1 MISYLIFCHPMQT
14 ATSPRSQM
22 AYQQVRAWS
31 VLPPETLAVFEQ
43 LPREIFV
50 PPASHGA
57 AYGDLAIPLEDG
69 QHMLP
74 PTVVGRILQAV
85 TVRRTDQVLEIGTG
99 SGYVTACLALL
110 GSQVRSLEIR
120 PQLAHQARQNLKAAG
135 IGNAIVE
142 EADAFQ
148 WQPAAPGY
156 DVVVITGS
164 MPVHDARFEAW
175 LNPGGRLFVVCGQP
189 PVMEAQLIRLTETG
203 RDVHSLF
210 ETVIDPLTHAA
221 SPSRFVF

>member
-1 MISYLIFCHPMQT
+1 MQT
-14 ATSPRSQM
+14 STSARSQM
-22 AYQQVRAWS
+22 TYQQIRAWS

-50 PPASHGA
+50 PAAAQGA
-57 AYGDLAIPLEDG
+57 AYGDLAIPLGHG
-69 QHMLP
+69 QHMLS

-85 TVRRTDQVLEIGTG
+85 TVRRADRILEIGTG

-110 GSQVRSLEIR
+110 GAQVRSLEIR
-120 PQLAHQARQNLKAAG
+120 PELAHQARQNLKAAG
-135 IGNAIVE
+135 IGNAQVE
-142 EADAFQ
+142 EADAFG

-164 MPVHDARFEAW
+164 LPVYDPRFESL
-175 LNPGGRLFVVCGQP
+175 LNPGGRLFVVAGQE
-189 PVMEAQLIRLTETG
+189 PVMEAQLVRLNDSKV

-221 SPSRFVF
+221 APSHFVF

>member
-1 MISYLIFCHPMQT
+1 MT
-14 ATSPRSQM
+14 
-22 AYQQVRAWS
+22 YQQVRASS

-50 PPASHGA
+50 PQAAQGA
-57 AYGDLAIPLEDG
+57 AYGDLAIPLGHG

-85 TVRRTDQVLEIGTG
+85 TVRRQDQVLEIGSG
-99 SGYVTACLALL
+99 SGYLTACLALL
-110 GSQVRSLEIR
+110 ATQVRSLEIR
-120 PQLAHQARQNLKAAG
+120 PELAHHARQNLKAAG
-135 IGNAIVE
+135 IGNATVE
-142 EADAFQ
+142 EADAYA

-164 MPVHDARFEAW
+164 LPVYDARFESL
-175 LNPGGRLFVVCGQP
+175 LNPGGRLFVVSGQA
-189 PVMEAQLIRLTETG
+189 PVMEARLIRLLSSG

-221 SPSRFVF
+221 APSHFVF

>member
-1 MISYLIFCHPMQT
+1 
-14 ATSPRSQM
+14 
-22 AYQQVRAWS
+22 
-31 VLPPETLAVFEQ
+31 

-50 PPASHGA
+50 PEAARGA
-57 AYGDLAIPLEDG
+57 AYGDLAIALGHG

-85 TVRRTDQVLEIGTG
+85 TVRRSDQVLEIGTG

-110 GSQVRSLEIR
+110 GAQVRSLEIH
-120 PQLAHQARQNLKAAG
+120 PELAHRARQNLRAAG
-135 IGNAIVE
+135 IGNATVE

-148 WQPAAPGY
+148 WQPAVPGH

-164 MPVHDARFEAW
+164 LPVYDARFESL

-189 PVMEAQLIRLTETG
+189 PVMEARLIRLSSSG
-203 RDVHSLF
+203 RVEHSLF
-210 ETVIDPLTHAA
+210 ETVIDPLIHAA
-221 SPSRFVF
+221 APSHFVF